1 MTTNCEA
8 CHTKYDYPEQ
18 QPGMASCPCCGHVNQ
33 PQGRVE
39 ALTPTPSP
47 SPTPSSSP
55 SPSPEDTADGDQAP
69 MKTMLFPAEA
79 ELSDTGMTDV
89 ERLRSQTQPGLKGIA
104 LGLTVTEHGMP
115 PRRVPITQSRLT
127 IGRGRCDLRLRDP
140 EASREHCAIEVYDG
154 VPTLKDLKSAN
165 GTLLNGQ
172 LVREHVLKDGDEITL
187 GSTVLK
193 VEFPRAA

>member
-1 MTTNCEA
+1 MKTSCEA

-18 QPGMASCPCCGHVNQ
+18 QPGMASCPCCGHVNE

-47 SPTPSSSP
+47 VSAPATA
-55 SPSPEDTADGDQAP
+55 PEDTADGDQAP
-69 MKTMLFPAEA
+69 MKTMLFPAEG
-79 ELSDTGMTDV
+79 ELSDTGVTDV
-89 ERLRSQTQPGLKGIA
+89 ERLQAQTKPGLKGVA
-104 LGLTVTEHGMP
+104 LGLTVSEQGSP

-127 IGRGRCDLRLRDP
+127 IGRGRCDLRVRDP
-140 EASREHCAIEVYDG
+140 EASREHCVIEVYDG

-193 VEFPRAA
+193 VEFPHAA

>member
-8 CHTKYDYPEQ
+8 CNTKYDYPEQ

-39 ALTPTPSP
+39 ALTPVPG
-47 SPTPSSSP
+47 
-55 SPSPEDTADGDQAP
+55 DTADGDQAP
-69 MKTMLFPAEA
+69 MKTMLFPAEG
-79 ELSDTGMTDV
+79 ELSDTGVTDV
-89 ERLRSQTQPGLKGIA
+89 ERLRAQTQPGLKGVA
-104 LGLTVTEHGMP
+104 LGLTVIEQGIP

-127 IGRGRCDLRLRDP
+127 IGRGRCDLRVRDP
-140 EASREHCAIEVYDG
+140 EASREHCVIEVYDG

-193 VEFPRAA
+193 VEFPHAA

>member
-1 MTTNCEA
+1 MKTSCEA

-18 QPGMASCPCCGHVNQ
+18 QPGMASCPCCGHVNE

-47 SPTPSSSP
+47 MSAPASA
-55 SPSPEDTADGDQAP
+55 PEDTADGDQAP
-69 MKTMLFPAEA
+69 MKTMLFPAEG
-79 ELSDTGMTDV
+79 ELSDTGVTDV
-89 ERLRSQTQPGLKGIA
+89 ERLQAQTKPGLKGVA
-104 LGLTVTEHGMP
+104 LGLTVIEQGSP

-127 IGRGRCDLRLRDP
+127 IGRGSCDLRVHDP
-140 EASREHCAIEVYDG
+140 EASREHCVIEVYDG

-187 GSTVLK
+187 GSTVVK
-193 VEFPRAA
+193 IEFPKAA

>member
-1 MTTNCEA
+1 MKTSCEA

-18 QPGMASCPCCGHVNQ
+18 QPGMASCPCCGHVNE

-39 ALTPTPSP
+39 ALTP
-47 SPTPSSSP
+47 
-55 SPSPEDTADGDQAP
+55 EDTADEDQAP
-69 MKTMLFPAEA
+69 MKTMLFPAEGD
-79 ELSDTGMTDV
+79 LRDTGVTDV
-89 ERLRSQTQPGLKGIA
+89 ERLRAQTKPGLKGVA
-104 LGLTVTEHGMP
+104 LGLTVIEQGIP

-127 IGRGRCDLRLRDP
+127 IGRGSCDVRVHDP
-140 EASREHCAIEVYDG
+140 EASREHCVIEVYDG

-193 VEFPRAA
+193 VEFPHAA